1 MSIHRGYATFII
13 VLSLCLQER
22 QLVPF
27 FDSAYQ
33 GFASG
38 DPDADAWCVREFV
51 KEGFELF
58 AAQSYSKN
66 FGLYSKPGRE
76 GERGREK
83 GRKMERERGRE
94 KRKKEGGVREKEGGD
109 VSLI

>member
-1 MSIHRGYATFII
+1 MEETLILQTHYRIHTCTI
-13 VLSLCLQER
+13 QDR

-51 KEGFELF
+51 KEGFEIF

-66 FGLYSKPGRE
+66 FGLYSTFKHC
-76 GERGREK
+76 
-83 GRKMERERGRE
+83 
-94 KRKKEGGVREKEGGD
+94 
-109 VSLI
+109 SSYSA